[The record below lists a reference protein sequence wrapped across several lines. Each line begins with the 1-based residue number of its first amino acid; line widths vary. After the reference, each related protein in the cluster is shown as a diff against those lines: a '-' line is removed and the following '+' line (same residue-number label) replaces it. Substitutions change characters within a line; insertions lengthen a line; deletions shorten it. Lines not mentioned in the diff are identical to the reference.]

1 VIRSRRA
8 IVSFVTAPTQSSR
21 LPVVIAGVAVTSA
34 AALLVGVGAA
44 ALFGSDE
51 PQTVVMLFAATAVAG
66 VVGGFVGAPFF
77 TRR

>member
-1 VIRSRRA
+1 M
-8 IVSFVTAPTQSSR
+8 
-21 LPVVIAGVAVTSA
+21 IAGVAVTSA